1 MLVPIILNFIIT
13 LSRISYM
20 TIAKAN
26 FQNNHDRPILN
37 KYVVVVVSFLFIVS
51 VLISE
56 VLYDFTSYKE
66 AVQQKEF
73 TLELTIRQ

>member
-66 AVQQKEF
+66 AV
-73 TLELTIRQ
+73 

>member
-1 MLVPIILNFIIT
+1 
-13 LSRISYM
+13 M

-66 AVQQKEF
+66 AV
-73 TLELTIRQ
+73 

>member
-51 VLISE
+51 VLKS
-56 VLYDFTSYKE
+56 
-66 AVQQKEF
+66 
-73 TLELTIRQ
+73 